1 MRSFCP
7 DPNMWR
13 GLRLAARSLWRSPTF
28 TLTATLALGL
38 AIGANAAIFSLVD
51 GLWFRPPDVRDNGEL
66 VRLMSVTSET
76 RDGLWSFPEYED
88 LRDRAT
94 TLGGVVALGRRGAL
108 VPSAD
113 GRPELALV
121 NVVSLDFFGVL
132 GVEPAAG
139 RLFTPA
145 DAGALE
151 GTPGVVLG
159 HEYWRRRFGADP
171 SVIGSTMRLGAGDG
185 VAVRVLGVLPPT
197 FREIEAALD
206 RDLWL
211 PPAAW
216 ERLSPGDFD
225 GRANRWFEIVARRA
239 PGASIEAA
247 RAELLSLSTAMAR
260 EFPETH
266 RGRSARVV
274 SDRAYRLETGGTNA
288 MALLGL
294 VGLVVLITCVNV
306 ANLMMARTA
315 GRRHELSLQVA
326 LGASRRRLFRQLMSE
341 TALVGLLGAVAGLL
355 AAMWMIRL
363 LPAMLVEPPGFRS
376 FTIFEVDGRV
386 VAFTL
391 VVSLL
396 TTLLFGLA
404 PSVTAA
410 RSDVG
415 AVIKGERAPRRRRAS
430 RFGGPLVVTQVAV
443 SLVLLSAAGVLAR
456 SFVAADSADLGFERA
471 PMLTA
476 WSQVSVP
483 SDVLRDAVR
492 RLEALPGVR
501 RIAAATRA
509 PLSLS
514 GGGVARPVTVPGD
527 ATAAGPRATDVK
539 VGFVGASYFDVMGVA
554 ITAGR
559 TFARD
564 EEAAGEPVVVVSE
577 AFAGRFLP
585 GRDPVGQRVL
595 IGGPAGGPHRIVGVA
610 EDAVINEIG
619 EAVEPYFYL
628 PYWRRPDSE
637 ITFLMATDGDPALVA
652 PAARAALID
661 VDPSLEP
668 RRLLTMRQ
676 YIEYSSSAYRAT
688 AALAVA
694 LGLVGLVLTALG
706 VYGVIAHR
714 TTRRVREIGIRVALG
729 APRGQVLRLVLREGA
744 RLGLLGLA
752 LGVPAALGVTR
763 FIRSLLFGI
772 SPWDVYGLAGAVAV
786 LALTI
791 AAATFIPA
799 WRASRVDPAV
809 ALRDS

>member
-1 MRSFCP
+1 
-7 DPNMWR
+7 MWR
-13 GLRLAARSLWRSPTF
+13 DLRLAARSLWRSPTF

-51 GLWFRPPDVRDNGEL
+51 GLWFRPPGVRDNGEL

-76 RDGLWSFPEYED
+76 RDGLWSFSEYED

-94 TLGGVVALGRRGAL
+94 TLEGVVALGRRGAL
-108 VPSAD
+108 VPSPD
-113 GRPELALV
+113 GRPELALA
-121 NVVSLDFFGVL
+121 NVVSLDFFSVL

-139 RLFTPA
+139 RLFSPA
-145 DAGALE
+145 DAGVLE

-171 SVIGSTMRLGAGDG
+171 SVIGSTLRLGGG

-211 PPAAW
+211 PPATW

-225 GRANRWFEIVARRA
+225 RRANRWFEIVARRA
-239 PGASIEAA
+239 PGASVEAT
-247 RAELLSLSTAMAR
+247 RAEVLSLSAAMAR
-260 EFPETH
+260 ESPETN
-266 RGRSARVV
+266 RDRSARVV

-341 TALVGLLGAVAGLL
+341 TVLVGLAGTVAGLL

-391 VVSLL
+391 LVSLL

-415 AVIKGERAPRRRRAS
+415 VVIKGERAARRRRAS

-456 SFVAADSADLGFERA
+456 SFVAADRADLGFDRA

-483 SDVLRDAVR
+483 PDVLRDAVR

-501 RIAAATRA
+501 RVAVATRA

-514 GGGVARPVTVPGD
+514 GGGMARPVTIPGD
-527 ATAAGPRATDVK
+527 AGAAGPRATDVK

-559 TFARD
+559 AFARD
-564 EEAAGEPVVVVSE
+564 EETAGEPVVVVSE
-577 AFAGRFLP
+577 AFAARFLP

-595 IGGPAGGPHRIVGVA
+595 VGGPAGEPHRIVGVA
-610 EDAVINEIG
+610 ENAVINEIG

-628 PYWRRPDSE
+628 PYWRRPDGE
-637 ITFLMATDGDPALVA
+637 ITFLMVIDGDPALAA
-652 PAARAALID
+652 PAARAALVD
-661 VDPSLEP
+661 LDPSLEP
-668 RRLLTMRQ
+668 RRLLTMAQ
-676 YIEYSSSAYRAT
+676 YIGYSSSAYRAT

-694 LGLVGLVLTALG
+694 LGLVGLFLTALG

-744 RLGLLGLA
+744 RIGLLGIA
-752 LGVPAALGVTR
+752 LGVPAALIVTR
-763 FIRSLLFGI
+763 LIRSLLFGI
-772 SPWDVYGLAGAVAV
+772 GPWDAVGLAGAVLVLCLAV
-786 LALTI
+786 L
-791 AAATFIPA
+791 AATFIPA
-799 WRASRVDPAV
+799 WRATRVQPSV